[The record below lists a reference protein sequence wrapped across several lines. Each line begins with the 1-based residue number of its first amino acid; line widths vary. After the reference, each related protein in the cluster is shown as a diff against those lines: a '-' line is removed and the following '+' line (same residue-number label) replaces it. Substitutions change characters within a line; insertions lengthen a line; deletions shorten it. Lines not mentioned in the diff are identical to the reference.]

1 LVAIA
6 VLLVIGVTIGAT
18 LLFTRDGDG
27 PSTPPTSALPSDIAS
42 ASDTGPVSVITDD
55 PTCAAFVRIN
65 DALAEVHSEGWS
77 NTRSNLGPSSEW
89 TVVEREQL
97 ESVSTAMGNAA
108 DQVLPLVAQTPH
120 RVTRELY
127 EQFIAYSRAYV
138 AAIPD
143 YEPRDDALASASVGT
158 MTTVMA
164 ICTAID
170 NGAAGRSL
178 GVSPIEPPERTP
190 ASPGSPELAIF
201 MPDRLPS
208 CAGLTQLSEQYNE
221 ATADWQAVDTNVAAS
236 QWSPEQR
243 EAHRSALDAMT
254 KWADS
259 LLTLGRESGSN
270 VFEDFTAAASVY
282 LRAFISA
289 GDSYT
294 SADSWLT
301 FAAYQFNQTLIGA
314 CDAALE

>member
-1 LVAIA
+1 MVAIA

-27 PSTPPTSALPSDIAS
+27 PSTPPTSDVPSDIAS
-42 ASDTGPVSVITDD
+42 ANDTGPVEIITEE
-55 PTCAAFVRIN
+55 PTCEAFIRIN
-65 DALAEVHSEGWS
+65 DALAEVHSKGWS
-77 NTRSNLGPSSEW
+77 ETRSSLGPSSEW
-89 TVVEREQL
+89 TDAEREQL
-97 ESVSTAMGNAA
+97 ESVSTAMRNAA
-108 DQVLPLVAQTPH
+108 DQALPLVSQTPH

-138 AAIPD
+138 AAIPK
-143 YEPRDDALASASVGT
+143 YEPRDNALASTSVGT
-158 MTTVMA
+158 MATLLA

-178 GVSPIEPPERTP
+178 GVSPIDPPQSAPALPDSP
-190 ASPGSPELAIF
+190 ASAIF
-201 MPDRLPS
+201 MPQRLPS
-208 CAGLTQLSEQYNE
+208 CAGLTQLSEQYND
-221 ATADWQAVDTNVAAS
+221 ATREWQAVDTDLAAS
-236 QWSPEQR
+236 QWSPQQR

-259 LLTLGRESGSN
+259 LLALGRESDSS
-270 VFEDFTAAASVY
+270 VFEDFTAAATVY

-301 FAAYQFNQTLIGA
+301 FAAYQFNQTMIGA
-314 CDAALE
+314 CDAAPE